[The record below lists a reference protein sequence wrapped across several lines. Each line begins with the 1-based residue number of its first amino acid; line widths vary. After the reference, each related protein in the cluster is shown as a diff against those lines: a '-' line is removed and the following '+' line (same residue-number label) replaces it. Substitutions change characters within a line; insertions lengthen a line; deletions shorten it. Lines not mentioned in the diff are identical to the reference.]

1 MRYAANTDVST
12 EKSRAEIERVLSRYG
27 ASRFA
32 YMNEPERA
40 MIAFEIQGKRIRFV
54 LPLPDKQDFS
64 RTPGGRR
71 ERDQHAQFKA
81 WEQASRQRWRA
92 LALAI
97 KAKLEWTET
106 GIVTIEEEFL
116 PYIVTSTG
124 KTVAEILM
132 PQLTQMYES
141 GRVPKQLLESN

>member
-1 MRYAANTDVST
+1 MRYAAKTDVPT
-12 EKSRAEIERVLSRYG
+12 DKSRAEIERTLSRYG

-40 MIAFEIQGKRIRFV
+40 MIAFEMQGKRIRFV
-54 LPLPDKQDFS
+54 LPLPNKDTFS
-64 RTPGGRR
+64 NTPGGRR
-71 ERDQHAQFKA
+71 KRDEHSKFKA
-81 WEQASRQRWRA
+81 WEQACRQCWRA

-116 PYIVTSTG
+116 PYIVTGNG

-132 PQLTQMYES
+132 PQLNQLYES
-141 GRVPKQLLESN
+141 GRVPRQLLDAN